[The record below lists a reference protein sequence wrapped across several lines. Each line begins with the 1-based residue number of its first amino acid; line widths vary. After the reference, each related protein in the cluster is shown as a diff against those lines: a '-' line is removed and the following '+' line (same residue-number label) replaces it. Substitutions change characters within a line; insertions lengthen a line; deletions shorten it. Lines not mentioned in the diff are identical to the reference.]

1 MTDEYVTPVLFRIS
15 RAPVK
20 RGPEVTAVFPT
31 EPADTAGHYMTCYS
45 HIGQHGSCDF
55 GWYHTTRPARP
66 AEYADLKAELE
77 GEPYGYNLRVFQR
90 INKWHR
96 AAFKA
101 ELRSLRA

>member
-1 MTDEYVTPVLFRIS
+1 MTQDEHITPVLFRIS
-15 RAPVK
+15 RKPVV
-20 RGPEVTAVFPT
+20 RGDEVTAVFPT
-31 EPADTAGHYMTCYS
+31 IPGDVQGRFMTCYS
-45 HIGQHGSCDF
+45 HVGQHASCDF

-66 AEYADLKAELE
+66 AEYADLKRELE
-77 GEPYGYNLRVFQR
+77 SIGYNLRVFQR